1 MSKGSGIYGM
11 FPENEEEFS
20 KFGEALKNK
29 ITYFEVRIK
38 VRSIVRYLC
47 CGFHTLTTYTLFFCV
62 LA

>member
-1 MSKGSGIYGM
+1 MSKGSGIDVM

-38 VRSIVRYLC
+38 VNFSMLGIN
-47 CGFHTLTTYTLFFCV
+47 
-62 LA
+62 